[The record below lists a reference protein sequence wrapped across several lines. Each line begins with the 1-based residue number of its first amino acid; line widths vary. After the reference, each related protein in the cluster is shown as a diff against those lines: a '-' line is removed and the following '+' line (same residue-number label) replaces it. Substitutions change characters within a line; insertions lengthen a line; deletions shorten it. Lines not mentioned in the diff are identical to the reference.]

1 MEKIILLFFIPLL
14 GFTQNDTT
22 FNTEAEVTSI
32 HQDKIHNL
40 VSKYKG
46 MLISKDGIE
55 GWRLQLKFTS
65 KREEI
70 LAYQAKFTS
79 LYPEIPVQITFES
92 PYYKLTIGNFKT
104 KNQSLKIKNEISK
117 SFPGAHPISI
127 ILDPNLFKK

>member
-22 FNTEAEVTSI
+22 FNTEYKISSI

-79 LYPEIPVQITFES
+79 LHPEIPAQITFES

-117 SFPGAHPISI
+117 NFPGAHPISI